1 MRSRAGGARV
11 ARTASGCYDCAV
23 PRATPVPNANCPM
36 RPTSLRF
43 AFARMVTDPV
53 ARVIARVI
61 TRLIARAIAAAV
73 LSLGAA
79 APTVAQDAA
88 ALKKLEGFDAYMAQ
102 VMKEWN
108 APGIAVGVVV
118 KDKLVFAKGYGY
130 RDYGKRLPFTPN
142 TLMQIASNSKLF
154 TATAVGLLVE
164 AGKLEWDQ
172 PVRRFAPQAVFF
184 NDELNNTVTLRDML
198 SHRTGITRHD
208 LIWYKSSFTRAELF
222 ERLKYLEPAQP
233 LRTTFLYNNLMYAA
247 SGHIIQLLSGRTWEQ
262 TVRERFFG
270 PLAMPTSIFDVDE
283 MLATPDHV
291 VPYTERR
298 DSQELYEIPPYKEQ
312 AGVGPAG
319 SIISSVNEMSH
330 WLIAQMNGGK
340 YNGTAVIPPAVI
352 KATLSPSIALP
363 NTALETRGW
372 GEVLNSAY
380 GMGRWTASYRGHLLA
395 FHGGDLP
402 GTHSQVSFMPQ
413 DSVGVIV
420 FVIGDHAQPLYNI
433 VSYHVYERLLGM
445 SLTPWSERQNTIR
458 LKNKAANKEA
468 RAVAG
473 SGRVTGTQPSHPLDD
488 FVGEFVHP
496 AYGLLAVTR
505 EGAGLV
511 SELHKIKQP
520 LTHFHYDRF
529 DTPDDERDGK
539 LALNFATSPQG
550 DIDKVTISIDEG
562 EVTFARRPAAILSAT
577 ATLAQYVGEYLTPS
591 GATIQVQLRESGQLG
606 VLAPGQP
613 FQPLVPW
620 KAHAFKIKEFSD
632 ITVRFEVAGGKVTAM
647 VQVDPGGEHR
657 NARK

>member
-1 MRSRAGGARV
+1 MSRTSQL
-11 ARTASGCYDCAV
+11 RTV
-23 PRATPVPNANCPM
+23 RRMATA
-36 RPTSLRF
+36 TLL
-43 AFARMVTDPV
+43 A
-53 ARVIARVI
+53 
-61 TRLIARAIAAAV
+61 LAAV
-73 LSLGAA
+73 RPAL
-79 APTVAQDAA
+79 AQDAA
-88 ALKKLEGFDAYMAQ
+88 TLKKLEGFDGYMAQ
-102 VMKEWN
+102 VMKDWN
-108 APGIAVGVVV
+108 APGIGVAIVV

-130 RDYGKRLPFTPN
+130 RDYGRKLPFTPN

-164 AGKLEWDQ
+164 EGKLTWDQ
-172 PVRRFAPQAVFF
+172 PVRRYAPQAVFF

-222 ERLKYLEPAQP
+222 DRLKYLEPAQP
-233 LRTTFLYNNLMYAA
+233 IRTTFLYNNLMYAA
-247 SGHIIQLLSGRTWEQ
+247 SGHIIQLLTGKTWEQ

-291 VPYTERR
+291 VPFTERR
-298 DSQELYEIPPYKEQ
+298 DSQELIPIAPYKEQ

-319 SIISSVNEMSH
+319 SIVSSVTEMSH
-330 WLIAQMNGGK
+330 WLIAQMNGGR
-340 YNGTAVIPPAVI
+340 YNGQQVIPQAVI

-420 FVIGDHAQPLYNI
+420 FVIGDHAQPLYNV
-433 VSYHVYERLLGM
+433 VSYNVYERLLGM

-458 LKNKAANKEA
+458 LKNKAANTAA
-468 RAVAG
+468 RASAG
-473 SGRVTGTQPSHPLDD
+473 SGQVKGTRPSHELDD
-488 FVGEFVHP
+488 YVGEFMHP

-505 EGAGLV
+505 EGAGLA
-511 SELHKIKQP
+511 SEIHTMRRS

-539 LALNFATSPQG
+539 LALNFGTNPQG
-550 DIDKVTISIDEG
+550 DIETVTVSVDEG
-562 EVTFARRPAAILSAT
+562 EVTFTRRPAAILSAVT
-577 ATLAQYVGEYLTPS
+577 TLQQYVGEYVTPS
-591 GATIQVQLRESGQLG
+591 GATVRVQLRETGELG
-606 VLAPGQP
+606 VLSPGQP
-613 FQPLVPW
+613 FQPLIPW
-620 KAHAFKIKEFSD
+620 KPHTFKIKEFSD
-632 ITVRFEVAGGKVTAM
+632 ITVRFDLTDGKVVAL
-647 VQVDPGGEHR
+647 VQVDPSGEHR
-657 NARK
+657 NPRK